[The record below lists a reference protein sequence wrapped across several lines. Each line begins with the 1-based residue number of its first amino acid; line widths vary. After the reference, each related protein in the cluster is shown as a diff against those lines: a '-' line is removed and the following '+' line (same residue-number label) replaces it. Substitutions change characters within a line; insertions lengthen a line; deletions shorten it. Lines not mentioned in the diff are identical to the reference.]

1 MDDRYENARE
11 QFFAAIRI
19 LATSPDDIQTRL
31 IGAYKSIL
39 LVTIDEFAGDLE
51 MKIRFARILDELASD
66 TDDVEEVAVQTAAH
80 MTDANAS
87 RIGVMICDFYYD
99 LG

>member
-31 IGAYKSIL
+31 IGAYKYIL
-39 LVTIDEFAGDLE
+39 LVTIDEFEGDLE
-51 MKIRFARILDELASD
+51 MKIKFARILDESAAD
-66 TDDVEEVAVQTAAH
+66 TDDVEEIVMETAAH

-87 RIGVMICDFYYD
+87 RIATMICDFFYD
-99 LG
+99 LE

>member
-11 QFFAAIRI
+11 QFFTAIRI
-19 LATSPDDIQTRL
+19 LATSPDEIQTRL
-31 IGAYKSIL
+31 IGAYKFIL
-39 LVTIDEFAGDLE
+39 LVTIDEFEGDLE
-51 MKIRFARILDELASD
+51 MKIKFARILDELAAD
-66 TDDVEEVAVQTAAH
+66 TDDIEEAVVETAAH

-87 RIGVMICDFYYD
+87 RIGMMICDFYYD